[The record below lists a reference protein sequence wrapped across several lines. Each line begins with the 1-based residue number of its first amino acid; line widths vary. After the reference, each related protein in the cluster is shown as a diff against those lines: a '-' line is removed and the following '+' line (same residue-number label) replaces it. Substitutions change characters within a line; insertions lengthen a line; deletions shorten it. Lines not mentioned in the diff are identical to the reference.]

1 MLQIK
6 NIVKTYLAGD
16 SEVHALRGVNIDF
29 REHEFVSILGPSGC
43 GKTTLLNII
52 GGLDRYTE
60 GDLVINGISTK
71 LYKDADWDTYRNHS
85 IGFVFQSYNLIPHQS
100 VLSNVE
106 LALTLSGVSKSER
119 RRRAKEALERV
130 GLGDQLHKRPNQ
142 MSGGQMQRV
151 AIARALVN
159 NPDIL
164 LADEPTG
171 ALDTETSVQIMEILK
186 SISKDKLIIMVTHNP
201 VLAEQYSS
209 RIINLLDGQVTG
221 DSNPYHATAAEVA
234 AQTPKK
240 KAPKKPSMSF
250 FAAMSLSMNNLLT
263 KKARTFLTS
272 FAGSIGIIGIA
283 LILALSNGIQNYIN
297 DIQRQTLASYPITIQ
312 KESTDLSAMISSI
325 MGVQDQ
331 SGVEHEEGKV
341 YSSSVMYDLMHSFS
355 NAGKEQ
361 NNLSLFKKELIDN
374 YENNDLAGHVSS
386 IQYHYDVN
394 LNIYVKDKNGDYACS
409 DINEMFEK
417 LYNTSG
423 MNSMME
429 GMSSSFSNM
438 TVWSEILPEN
448 HGGNEGTTDYVSG
461 LVREQYELVHGT
473 WPSAYDEV
481 VLVMTKNNEISDI
494 TLYSLGLMTT
504 DEMESL
510 MMSALMNKDYE
521 SKVQSWTYEDI
532 CNIRFRLLLNTDY
545 YKRNAETGTYDSIRD
560 NAELLEMAIRNA
572 PELKIVGIVR
582 PAPDSTASMIS
593 GSLAYTSAL
602 TDYIIQKTAESEIV
616 QEQIKDANKN
626 RDLLTGL
633 PFVVEEDLSNAQ
645 KVSVINAYLKSLSS
659 DKKAEIYM
667 DYMCTPSEDYLNAT
681 VSEYMKQIG
690 DRAAL
695 EDAIAKQYAEKMG
708 VSENT
713 VREYLASYT
722 DEELNKMVETALREM
737 ITQQYASQKKEEIR
751 KAASKPDEETL
762 QQAVDYY
769 RQMVL
774 AQCGNDKSAY
784 LVYYFKTDME
794 LDDAQSAAMVAG
806 MSAEDVERIFEKITA
821 EQAQALLESQ
831 FAITEEQINNN
842 IADMLDAM
850 VADADEETTLVL
862 YEKYAPSRAS
872 DSTYENN
879 LKLLGVVN
887 PDEPSGISIYATTF
901 EDKDAIADIIEN
913 YNETKDKED
922 QISYTD
928 YVALIM
934 SSVTTIINVI
944 SYVLIAFVSISLVV
958 SSIMIGIITYISV
971 LERTKEIGVL
981 RSIGASKRDVSR
993 VFNAETMI
1001 IGLCAGLIGI
1011 AVTVLLCIPISAVV
1025 QSLSG
1030 IPTIYASLP
1039 LAGGV
1044 ILVAISVALTL
1055 IAGLIPSR
1063 IAAKKDPVEAL
1074 RSE

>member
-1 MLQIK
+1 M
-6 NIVKTYLAGD
+6 
-16 SEVHALRGVNIDF
+16 
-29 REHEFVSILGPSGC
+29 
-43 GKTTLLNII
+43 
-52 GGLDRYTE
+52 
-60 GDLVINGISTK
+60 
-71 LYKDADWDTYRNHS
+71 
-85 IGFVFQSYNLIPHQS
+85 
-100 VLSNVE
+100 LSNVE

-250 FAAMSLSMNNLLT
+250 FATMSLSMNNLLT

-394 LNIYVKDKNGDYACS
+394 LNIYVKDKNGDYASS

-448 HGGNEGTTDYVSG
+448 HGSNKGTTDYVSG

-473 WPSAYDEV
+473 WPSAYNEV

-695 EDAIAKQYAEKMG
+695 EDAIAKQYAKKMG

-762 QQAVDYY
+762 QQAIDYY

>member
-16 SEVHALRGVNIDF
+16 SEVHALHGVNIDF

-221 DSNPYHATAAEVA
+221 DSNPYHATATEVA

-394 LNIYVKDKNGDYACS
+394 LNIYVKDKNGDYASS

-448 HGGNEGTTDYVSG
+448 HGSNEGTTDYVSG

-695 EDAIAKQYAEKMG
+695 EDAIAKQYAKKMG

-762 QQAVDYY
+762 QQAIDYY

-794 LDDAQSAAMVAG
+794 LDDTQSAAMVAG

-842 IADMLDAM
+842 IAYMLDAM

>member
-1 MLQIK
+1 
-6 NIVKTYLAGD
+6 
-16 SEVHALRGVNIDF
+16 
-29 REHEFVSILGPSGC
+29 
-43 GKTTLLNII
+43 
-52 GGLDRYTE
+52 
-60 GDLVINGISTK
+60 
-71 LYKDADWDTYRNHS
+71 
-85 IGFVFQSYNLIPHQS
+85 
-100 VLSNVE
+100 
-106 LALTLSGVSKSER
+106 
-119 RRRAKEALERV
+119 
-130 GLGDQLHKRPNQ
+130 
-142 MSGGQMQRV
+142 
-151 AIARALVN
+151 
-159 NPDIL
+159 
-164 LADEPTG
+164 
-171 ALDTETSVQIMEILK
+171 
-186 SISKDKLIIMVTHNP
+186 
-201 VLAEQYSS
+201 
-209 RIINLLDGQVTG
+209 
-221 DSNPYHATAAEVA
+221 
-234 AQTPKK
+234 
-240 KAPKKPSMSF
+240 
-250 FAAMSLSMNNLLT
+250 
-263 KKARTFLTS
+263 
-272 FAGSIGIIGIA
+272 
-283 LILALSNGIQNYIN
+283 
-297 DIQRQTLASYPITIQ
+297 
-312 KESTDLSAMISSI
+312 
-325 MGVQDQ
+325 
-331 SGVEHEEGKV
+331 
-341 YSSSVMYDLMHSFS
+341 
-355 NAGKEQ
+355 
-361 NNLSLFKKELIDN
+361 
-374 YENNDLAGHVSS
+374 
-386 IQYHYDVN
+386 
-394 LNIYVKDKNGDYACS
+394 
-409 DINEMFEK
+409 
-417 LYNTSG
+417 
-423 MNSMME
+423 
-429 GMSSSFSNM
+429 
-438 TVWSEILPEN
+438 
-448 HGGNEGTTDYVSG
+448 
-461 LVREQYELVHGT
+461 
-473 WPSAYDEV
+473 
-481 VLVMTKNNEISDI
+481 MTKNNEISDI

-695 EDAIAKQYAEKMG
+695 EDAIAKQYAKKMG

-794 LDDAQSAAMVAG
+794 LDDTQSAAMVAG

-842 IADMLDAM
+842 IAYMLDAM

>member
-1 MLQIK
+1 
-6 NIVKTYLAGD
+6 
-16 SEVHALRGVNIDF
+16 
-29 REHEFVSILGPSGC
+29 
-43 GKTTLLNII
+43 
-52 GGLDRYTE
+52 
-60 GDLVINGISTK
+60 
-71 LYKDADWDTYRNHS
+71 
-85 IGFVFQSYNLIPHQS
+85 
-100 VLSNVE
+100 
-106 LALTLSGVSKSER
+106 
-119 RRRAKEALERV
+119 
-130 GLGDQLHKRPNQ
+130 
-142 MSGGQMQRV
+142 
-151 AIARALVN
+151 
-159 NPDIL
+159 
-164 LADEPTG
+164 
-171 ALDTETSVQIMEILK
+171 
-186 SISKDKLIIMVTHNP
+186 
-201 VLAEQYSS
+201 
-209 RIINLLDGQVTG
+209 
-221 DSNPYHATAAEVA
+221 
-234 AQTPKK
+234 
-240 KAPKKPSMSF
+240 
-250 FAAMSLSMNNLLT
+250 
-263 KKARTFLTS
+263 
-272 FAGSIGIIGIA
+272 
-283 LILALSNGIQNYIN
+283 
-297 DIQRQTLASYPITIQ
+297 
-312 KESTDLSAMISSI
+312 
-325 MGVQDQ
+325 
-331 SGVEHEEGKV
+331 
-341 YSSSVMYDLMHSFS
+341 
-355 NAGKEQ
+355 
-361 NNLSLFKKELIDN
+361 
-374 YENNDLAGHVSS
+374 
-386 IQYHYDVN
+386 
-394 LNIYVKDKNGDYACS
+394 
-409 DINEMFEK
+409 MFEK

-842 IADMLDAM
+842 IAYMLDAM